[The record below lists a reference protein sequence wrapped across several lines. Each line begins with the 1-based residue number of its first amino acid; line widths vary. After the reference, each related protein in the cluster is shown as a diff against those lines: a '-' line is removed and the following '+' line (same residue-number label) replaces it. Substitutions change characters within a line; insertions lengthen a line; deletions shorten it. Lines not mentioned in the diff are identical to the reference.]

1 MAPIKPFLLL
11 LVVICF
17 FIVCQQEK
25 AKTTTPENNV
35 FYIND
40 SPNSI
45 TTFGLSNL
53 GPDPSGNQYQG
64 YLKVLLLLSEGITM
78 SEDPTGLL
86 YLKGKGTLLG
96 ILLYNQ
102 TATTLTEGD
111 YYVDLRP
118 PHEIGEASIG
128 FYTLAF
134 DESLVNGP
142 YLNYPGLALLSGK
155 ISIKNKQQSVELTL
169 DLIDENGK
177 SISGT
182 VIQKPTPFHIAA
194 LKNNP
199 SQKPPVLLGLAEIEN
214 REVLELL
221 LQTKPLRSLGYAI
234 AHFDSPD
241 ARGIDVALLY
251 QPQHFQLDFAK
262 KYRLRLQSEHKQRF
276 RTTRDQL
283 VVSGFLEGA
292 PLTVLVNHWPSRRGG
307 AKRSNP
313 LRMAAARLQAKLID
327 SLQRLDANPQIIS
340 MGDFNDNP
348 NNASI
353 AYLTKPQK
361 LNKHSER
368 EPLFNAT
375 EKLFNKGVG
384 SLAHNDQ
391 WFLFDQ
397 ILLSNSFKS
406 REKLFH
412 LGTKVFNP
420 PFLRTPEGRYK
431 GYPYRTHQK
440 GELLLGY
447 SDHFPVYVVL
457 GLQVR

>member
-64 YLKVLLLLSEGITM
+64 YLKVLLLLSEGIIM

-96 ILLYNQ
+96 IILYNQ
-102 TATTLTEGD
+102 TATTLTERD

-182 VIQKPTPFHIAA
+182 VIQKPTPF
-194 LKNNP
+194 
-199 SQKPPVLLGLAEIEN
+199 QY
-214 REVLELL
+214 
-221 LQTKPLRSLGYAI
+221 T
-234 AHFDSPD
+234 
-241 ARGIDVALLY
+241 
-251 QPQHFQLDFAK
+251 
-262 KYRLRLQSEHKQRF
+262 
-276 RTTRDQL
+276 
-283 VVSGFLEGA
+283 
-292 PLTVLVNHWPSRRGG
+292 
-307 AKRSNP
+307 
-313 LRMAAARLQAKLID
+313 
-327 SLQRLDANPQIIS
+327 
-340 MGDFNDNP
+340 
-348 NNASI
+348 
-353 AYLTKPQK
+353 
-361 LNKHSER
+361 
-368 EPLFNAT
+368 
-375 EKLFNKGVG
+375 
-384 SLAHNDQ
+384 
-391 WFLFDQ
+391 
-397 ILLSNSFKS
+397 LS
-406 REKLFH
+406 
-412 LGTKVFNP
+412 
-420 PFLRTPEGRYK
+420 Y
-431 GYPYRTHQK
+431 
-440 GELLLGY
+440 
-447 SDHFPVYVVL
+447 
-457 GLQVR
+457 